1 MTGTSREHAAALRQR
16 LDARRGDAALPGLAG
31 ELFAAA
37 DAIGGELQLRA
48 ALSDAG
54 QPAEARVATVQALFG
69 PRLSALAV
77 QTLADVVALRWP
89 DPTAL
94 VEAIEGLAAQAAFLV
109 AEQEG
114 HLDAVEDELFVFSR
128 AVSGSADLQ
137 MALTDPSV
145 GPKAKEALVA
155 SLLQDRATAWTT
167 QVVGHAMAT
176 LRGRRADTV
185 LEDLMALAAE
195 QRGRAVAEVRVAHPL
210 QPDQAE
216 RLAAVLSRLHGRAIR
231 LNVALDPAVVGGVAV
246 RIGTEV
252 IDGTLANRIEQ
263 ARRALVG

>member
-1 MTGTSREHAAALRQR
+1 MTRTSREHAAALRER
-16 LDARRGDAALPGLAG
+16 LDARRGDAALPGLAD

-54 QPAEARVATVQALFG
+54 QPPAVRVATVESLFG

-77 QTLADVVALRWP
+77 QTLADVVGLRWP
-89 DPTAL
+89 EPTAL
-94 VEAIEGLAAQAAFLV
+94 IEAIESLAAQAAFLV

-145 GPKAKEALVA
+145 GSPAKQALVA
-155 SLLQDRATAWTT
+155 SLLEGRATAQTIR
-167 QVVGHAMAT
+167 VVGHAMAT

-195 QRGRAVAEVRVAHPL
+195 QRGRAVAEVRVAQPL
-210 QPDQAE
+210 APEQAQ
-216 RLAAVLSRLHGRAIR
+216 RLAAVLSRLHGRPIR
-231 LNVALDPAVVGGVAV
+231 LNVAVDPTVVGGVAV
-246 RIGTEV
+246 RVGSEV
-252 IDGTLANRIEQ
+252 IDGTLANRIDQ